1 MHCIREA
8 SAVAAFFLPVQ
19 TRARKQERWRG
30 RARVRLRVR
39 GCANA
44 RTHTRARPTALEKMC
59 FSSFKTPEISKLIPA
74 FRINGTNGMQSG
86 VHGERARLA
95 CRAVRPARHT
105 GRPQAFGTPWVAACI
120 PRGREIRHARRVR
133 SPNHAILLFQ
143 PLFPVSLFLK
153 DRMSRYPQKRP
164 VENGRILQ
172 GRVAGGGEG
181 IANCKLG
188 IGNCKLR
195 TSGLR
200 APGWSSSTNSVA
212 GFRILSS
219 TARKAGGTRPPGAF
233 RGWNACATPGSVP
246 GGRAPPGTYFQGL
259 NPSFT
264 INGADY

>member
-1 MHCIREA
+1 M
-8 SAVAAFFLPVQ
+8 P
-19 TRARKQERWRG
+19 
-30 RARVRLRVR
+30 
-39 GCANA
+39 
-44 RTHTRARPTALEKMC
+44 
-59 FSSFKTPEISKLIPA
+59 
-74 FRINGTNGMQSG
+74 SG

-120 PRGREIRHARRVR
+120 PRGRGIRHARRVR
-133 SPNHAILLFQ
+133 SPNHASLLFQ
-143 PLFPVSLFLK
+143 PLFPVSIFLK

-200 APGWSSSTNSVA
+200 APGSSLEQFNELGSRVPDSE
-212 GFRILSS
+212 FH
-219 TARKAGGTRPPGAF
+219 GAES
-233 RGWNACATPGSVP
+233 RWNATSRARFADGMLAPRRRSVP
-246 GGRAPPGTYFQGL
+246 GGHAPPGTYFQGL